1 VVHTKYSHI
10 SLCAGYGGI
19 DIGLGRVL
27 PSIATICSVEIEA
40 YAVANLLEKMET
52 GQVVSHPVWSNIE
65 TFDARPFCGK
75 VDILSGGFP
84 CQPFSQAGNQK
95 STDDERHLFPHIERI
110 IFECKPRIVFFEN
123 VEGIISAKVG
133 GTEQSVLH
141 HVLQRVERLGYRVTA
156 GLFSAEECG
165 FPHRRKRAF
174 VAGVRNSNSCV
185 ESTVSVNDETSRMSK
200 HSELDNTFCFSSGR
214 NGGEVQ
220 ATPIEVERQR
230 TQPPAI
236 EYTSGHGER
245 RDRLDNNEMDN
256 SRHNECGRPTEKNQ
270 LPNSSNTGL
279 QRGKLKRPCH
289 EINKK
294 RRKREKGTHGTIAE
308 CRCTPRLDK
317 KQQLPNS
324 DSEYGRGKQR
334 PAQPKGELFRQRTEN
349 DSSIVARPTEKQH
362 PWEYPRTIGSEK
374 IVTTLDGSIDGIAAD
389 LVHSVR
395 VDALR
400 MIGNG
405 VVPDTAAKAFCFL
418 ISELSHEEQT

>member
-156 GLFSAEECG
+156 GLFSAEECC

-174 VAGVRNSNSCV
+174 IAGVRNSNSCV

-200 HSELDNTFCFSSGR
+200 HSELGDTANKRSCRRCENKSDEQSKVSGSRLESDGELVNTFCFSSGR

-220 ATPIEVERQR
+220 ATPIEVERQIP
-230 TQPPAI
+230 QPPAI

-245 RDRLDNNEMDN
+245 RTGLDDNEPDN

-270 LPNSSNTGL
+270 LPKSKNIGDRGRVRNGCTDRGREFLQEEQEGCQVGSETEGRCELDYNSS
-279 QRGKLKRPCH
+279 
-289 EINKK
+289 
-294 RRKREKGTHGTIAE
+294 
-308 CRCTPRLDK
+308 
-317 KQQLPNS
+317 
-324 DSEYGRGKQR
+324 
-334 PAQPKGELFRQRTEN
+334 
-349 DSSIVARPTEKQH
+349 VARPTEKQH